1 ALLNKSEI
9 VDEIVQTHSHT
20 DGFIA
25 DYCDGDLFRSHNLFC
40 EKPNSLQIILYF
52 DEIEVCNPLGAH
64 SGLQK
69 LGIETTLHGSVLL
82 ALADTLAAHQL
93 GGFKVGVGFAFSKCR
108 DCFINEDDI
117 AFK

>member
-64 SGLQK
+64 SCLQK
-69 LGIETTLHGSVLL
+69 LGKTFDIIIIMVYYVCRDVLL
-82 ALADTLAAHQL
+82 Y
-93 GGFKVGVGFAFSKCR
+93 
-108 DCFINEDDI
+108 NW
-117 AFK
+117 